1 MSSRKLDARPEA
13 DAGGPRLRTME
24 RGVAVRASDAFVWAE
39 LDQSWCDQ
47 SWCGGVAALRLSA
60 RMVQNVTIR
69 VLMIVVRALPSEPRR
84 ALTNEKGICGAD
96 ETFSVIRDLSSSNV

>member
-24 RGVAVRASDAFVWAE
+24 RRWLSELQTHSFGRSLISMLIRADGSE
-39 LDQSWCDQ
+39 
-47 SWCGGVAALRLSA
+47 RH
-60 RMVQNVTIR
+60 NVR

>member
-1 MSSRKLDARPEA
+1 MRV
-13 DAGGPRLRTME
+13 PRLMRAAHASAPWRE
-24 RGVAVRASDAFVWAE
+24 VAVRASDAFVWAE

-84 ALTNEKGICGAD
+84 ALTKGYLSGR
-96 ETFSVIRDLSSSNV
+96 TRPSVSVTKRDVMVRVR